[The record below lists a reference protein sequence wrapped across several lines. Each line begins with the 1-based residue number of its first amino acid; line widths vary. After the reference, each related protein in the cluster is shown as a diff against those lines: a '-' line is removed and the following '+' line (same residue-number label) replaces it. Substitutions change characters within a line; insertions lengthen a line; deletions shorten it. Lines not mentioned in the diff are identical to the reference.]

1 MAVFSALI
9 SFFIMHTTIGALID
23 ITGIQLNEQLL
34 GSELGIETMQ
44 IGVFG
49 GILIGFLT
57 AYLYNRFHKVELPDS
72 ISLFSGERLVPI
84 VSSFGAILSAVILA
98 SRRLYPSDVGGGDG
112 QPTDRLD
119 MHLIGTACSCMQES
133 DACLITNWT

>member
-1 MAVFSALI
+1 
-9 SFFIMHTTIGALID
+9 MHTTLGALID
-23 ITGIQLNEQLL
+23 ITGINLNEKLL
-34 GSELGIETMQ
+34 GTELGIETMQ

-84 VSSFGAILSAVILA
+84 VSSFGAILSAVVLYFIWPPVGNGILFWGTI
-98 SRRLYPSDVGGGDG
+98 LPPI
-112 QPTDRLD
+112 PTR
-119 MHLIGTACSCMQES
+119 
-133 DACLITNWT
+133 